1 MKNYIKTIFFKLSY
15 NKILRS
21 IAVKI
26 FVYFPHLKLKL
37 KDLRDNS
44 YISTNIQKQNY
55 STDFLFTIKKEIEE
69 IREGK

>member
-1 MKNYIKTIFFKLSY
+1 MKNYLKTIFFKLSY
-15 NKILRS
+15 NETLRA

-44 YISTNIQKQNY
+44 FVPIKTKKQKFTSN
-55 STDFLFTIKKEIEE
+55 FLFDIKKEIEE
-69 IREGK
+69 IRVGK